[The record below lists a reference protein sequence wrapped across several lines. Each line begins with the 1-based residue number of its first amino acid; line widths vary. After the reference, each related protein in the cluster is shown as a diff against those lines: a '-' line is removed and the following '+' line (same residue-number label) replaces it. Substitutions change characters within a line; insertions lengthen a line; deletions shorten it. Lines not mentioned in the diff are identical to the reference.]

1 MCLLMKQVA
10 ERHPNLDQWVR
21 ETLPALHDL
30 DAQID
35 AVTRASGAKRETV
48 AHAFRPDPL
57 TPIIGTSTDFPGLV
71 RRHSA
76 TVLRFDIDAAMAARF
91 EAQPRDPTAKR
102 LLNAAILFG
111 IAEQVKQPG
120 RVVVAE
126 DLETEVFGS
135 PVSDTLSVRLG
146 GISDRTFPGT
156 PLTSSDISEAAE
168 KLTVGAAHIW
178 AVFSVESRASGFRA
192 DRRPKILY
200 ERHVFSRLTNGRFD
214 DHPISSRV
222 AGGYGDG
229 TQYERLAM
237 AMRLEPKAG
246 LEACSYGLG
255 QVMGCNYKTVG
266 YTTVEK
272 FVAGMIDGEGPQLA
286 AMCVFIDENGLTD
299 ALQNENWKEFSRIY
313 NGPAFKKNEYDTKL
327 AAAFEAAQSGDTPDL
342 ELRRDQMF
350 LTYLGFVPGPIDG
363 LDGRKTRA
371 AIRGFQ
377 EQHRNQG
384 LTPNGKRDEATVDL
398 LARLV
403 TDLVNS
409 QRGDLV

>member
-1 MCLLMKQVA
+1 MCLLLSQVA

-21 ETLPALHDL
+21 ETLPALHNL

-35 AVTRASGAKRETV
+35 AVTRASGAKREAV
-48 AHAFRPDPL
+48 AHAFRPRPL
-57 TPIIGTSTDFPGLV
+57 TPIIGTSTGLPGLV
-71 RRHSA
+71 RRHPT

-91 EAQPRDPTAKR
+91 EAQPCDPTAER

-111 IAEQVKQPG
+111 IAEQLKQPG

-135 PVSDTLSVRLG
+135 PVSDTLSVRPDG
-146 GISDRTFPGT
+146 VSDRTFPGT
-156 PLTSSDISEAAE
+156 PLTSSDVSEAAE
-168 KLTVGAAHIW
+168 KLMVETAYIW
-178 AVFSVESRASGFRA
+178 AVFSVESRASGFQA

-237 AMRLEPKAG
+237 AMRLDPKAG

-255 QVMGCNYKTVG
+255 QVMGCNYETVG
-266 YTTVEK
+266 HTTVEK

-286 AMCVFIDENGLTD
+286 AMCDFIDKSGLAG
-299 ALQNENWKEFSRIY
+299 ALRNEKWRDFARVY
-313 NGPAFKKNEYDTKL
+313 NGPAFKKSEYDTRL

-350 LTYLGFVPGPIDG
+350 LTYLGFGPGPIDG
-363 LDGRKTRA
+363 RDGRKTRA

-377 EQHRNQG
+377 ERHRSEG
-384 LTPNGKRDEATVDL
+384 LTPNGARDKATVDL

-403 TDLVNS
+403 ADLVNS